1 MNGCGCGKP
10 MCKPS
15 TTAAMS
21 MTRCRVPV
29 TETQRHDTQ
38 AEIHVCMEK
47 GTPGRHAHNDL
58 ARAAAGTPVRDVA
71 QIPVNNS
78 LRLAQSRN
86 RVYPG
91 MSIPSQVLRNS
102 RRDALGIAPVAWLW
116 GTGMRSQSGCIPHWD
131 PQGGTGIALPICLS
145 RIWATSLTGA
155 PAAALARSL

>member
-15 TTAAMS
+15 RTAAMS

-47 GTPGRHAHNDL
+47 GTPGRHAHNNL
-58 ARAAAGTPVRDVA
+58 ARAAAGTPVGDVA
-71 QIPVNNS
+71 QINNI

-86 RVYPG
+86 RCLPG
-91 MSIPSQVLRNS
+91 NVHTFAGASQQSKRCPEDCSGGLAVGYWYAVTKRLHPSF
-102 RRDALGIAPVAWLW
+102 
-116 GTGMRSQSGCIPHWD
+116 
-131 PQGGTGIALPICLS
+131 
-145 RIWATSLTGA
+145 
-155 PAAALARSL
+155 